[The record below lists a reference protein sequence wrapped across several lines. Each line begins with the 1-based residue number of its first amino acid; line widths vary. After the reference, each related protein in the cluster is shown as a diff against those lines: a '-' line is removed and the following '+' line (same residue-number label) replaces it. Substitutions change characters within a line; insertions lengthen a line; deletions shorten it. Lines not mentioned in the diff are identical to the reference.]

1 MNRPP
6 NATPTQHSIQH
17 TIAAYQVVQML
28 MAIEDEDQ
36 RAAVLRR
43 AGILP
48 ALLES
53 KLARVTQTQF
63 ARLMTALVR
72 HHRDEFWG
80 LSTTP
85 LPLGSFA
92 MGCRML
98 VGHRKLGDAV
108 RAGLRYYHALL
119 PDFVP
124 RLLVSDGV
132 AYLRMSPRH
141 TLNDRQAY
149 AVRVFMFLS
158 YGVMCWLAA
167 RRIPVDEVVYQ
178 DSDVARRSD
187 ASKLFQAPILLM
199 AGEWGYRFDAKWLE
213 LPVVQNK
220 ESVEEFLHQAP
231 ACLLVKYRDQAS
243 LTERIRRMLR
253 RYLAEEMPSL
263 EAVSDMLA
271 TTPQTLRRRLQREG
285 QGYQMI
291 KDALRRDVAVE
302 YLTQSDLP
310 LLEVAARVGFSEA
323 STFHR
328 AFKAWTG
335 LTPGAY
341 RQAHNEPA
349 ADEALTG

>member
-1 MNRPP
+1 
-6 NATPTQHSIQH
+6 
-17 TIAAYQVVQML
+17 ML
-28 MAIEDEDQ
+28 MAVEGDDA

-53 KLARVTQTQF
+53 KLARVTQAQF
-63 ARLMTALVR
+63 ARLMVALVR
-72 HHRDEFWG
+72 HHRDEFWA
-80 LSTTP
+80 LSSRP
-85 LPLGSFA
+85 MPLGTFA
-92 MGCRML
+92 MACRML
-98 VGHRKLGDAV
+98 VGQRKLGDAV
-108 RAGLRYYHALL
+108 RAGLRCYHALL

-124 RLLVSDGV
+124 RLVVSQGT
-132 AYLRMSPRH
+132 AYLRMSPRQA
-141 TLNDRQAY
+141 LDDRQDY
-149 AVRVFMFLS
+149 AVRVFMFFS

-167 RRIPVDEVVYQ
+167 RRIPVQEVVYQ
-178 DSDVARRSD
+178 DRDVARRSD
-187 ASKLFQAPILLM
+187 ASKLFQAPIRLM
-199 AGEWGYRFDAKWLE
+199 DGEWGYRFDAKWLD
-213 LPVVQNK
+213 LPVVQNN
-220 ESVEEFLHQAP
+220 ESLEAFLHQAP

-263 EAVSDMLA
+263 EEVSDMLA

-302 YLTQSDLP
+302 LLTQSDLP
-310 LLEVAARVGFSEA
+310 LLEVAARVGFSES

-328 AFKAWTG
+328 AFKGWTG

-341 RQAHNEPA
+341 RQAHNEPVENGVLA
-349 ADEALTG
+349 